1 MQVGGEV
8 NLLAVQMDEFDYNEA
23 RFCSEKLNA
32 T

>member
-1 MQVGGEV
+1 VPVGVEV
-8 NLLAVQMDEFDYNEA
+8 ILLAIQMDEFIQTEV